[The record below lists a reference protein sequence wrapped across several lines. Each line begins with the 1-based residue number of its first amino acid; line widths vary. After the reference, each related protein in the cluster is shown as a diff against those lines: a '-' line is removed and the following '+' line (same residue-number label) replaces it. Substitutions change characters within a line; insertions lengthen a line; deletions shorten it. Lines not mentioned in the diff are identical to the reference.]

1 MRATAAITIV
11 AMAIALVF
19 IVTSSKDLFTESR
32 DRIVLEQVEEDPY
45 SVVPN
50 DVQAALNANANEGPP
65 IEVQLGLEDNKPS
78 KEEAEVAAIMGSA
91 TGLKTDDTKTTLQ
104 SVFAP
109 LHGSNDFGSELSLM
123 QVFEEDEEE
132 GPVVVATPNQAM
144 QAGAKKK
151 AAAAKAPKKKAAA
164 KKKKKAPAKK
174 KKPAP
179 KKPATPKVCIQDA
192 MTKLQDAKASAQ
204 AAARA

>member
-1 MRATAAITIV
+1 M
-11 AMAIALVF
+11 
-19 IVTSSKDLFTESR
+19 
-32 DRIVLEQVEEDPY
+32 
-45 SVVPN
+45 
-50 DVQAALNANANEGPP
+50 G
-65 IEVQLGLEDNKPS
+65 VQLGLEDNRPS

-91 TGLKTDDTKTTLQ
+91 TGLETDDTKTTLQ

-151 AAAAKAPKKKAAA
+151 AAAAKKAAAPAAKTPAKKAPAKKAAKAAPKKKKAAPKKKKAPKKKAPKKKAAA

-179 KKPATPKVCIQDA
+179 KKPATPKVSIQDA

>member
-1 MRATAAITIV
+1 M
-11 AMAIALVF
+11 
-19 IVTSSKDLFTESR
+19 
-32 DRIVLEQVEEDPY
+32 
-45 SVVPN
+45 
-50 DVQAALNANANEGPP
+50 G
-65 IEVQLGLEDNKPS
+65 VQLGLEDNRPS

-151 AAAAKAPKKKAAA
+151 AAAAKKAASPAAKTPAKKAPAKKAAKAAPKKKKAEKKKAPKKKAAA

-179 KKPATPKVCIQDA
+179 KKPATPKVSIQDA